1 MYVRCVNVFGI
12 GILQEKINPHK
23 FSYTKNETEQIKRQP
38 KKKSS
43 AVSVVA
49 PPAWQS
55 AS

>member
-1 MYVRCVNVFGI
+1 MCECVWNWDSSR
-12 GILQEKINPHK
+12 KSNPHK
-23 FSYTKNETEQIKRQP
+23 FSYTKNETEQIKPQP
-38 KKKSS
+38 KKKKSS